1 MPWSATAKAFWMPA
15 ATVIWKSRSIR
26 KPSSW
31 TLPITTSIKAG
42 KYEMTRVLVVDDVDQ
57 NRYLLRVLLEGNDYL
72 VDCARD
78 GVEALAVAEAHV
90 PDIVITDILMPV
102 MDGFSLCRQWKRHER
117 LKHVPLMFYTSTYTD
132 SNDEL
137 YATSLGADAFVIK
150 PAEPADLLVAIDSLL
165 HRRNGVAVAPRT
177 PASDETVVLKQY
189 NSVLIQKLEQKVDQL
204 EAATQR
210 AQENEERLTL
220 ALEAQAA
227 GIWDWDMA
235 AGRLTWSRRH
245 ADLFGMPLEQ
255 FDGTYASF
263 LACLH
268 PRDIEAFEADV
279 QAGLRDRTPVL
290 VEFRIIWPD
299 GSVHWMSSR
308 GRAYYGRDGTPTRM
322 CGVVFEIS
330 ELKKSQEQMRLAAQF
345 FAASQ
350 EAILI
355 TDAAAHIVSVNE
367 AFSNSTGY
375 PEHEVVGLTPAVLK
389 SDRHPAPFFET
400 MWRTLEQTGKWS
412 GELVNRRKNGSTY
425 PARLSISAVASDSG
439 TVSHYVGIITDMS
452 SYRAA
457 EDRIQYMAYFDALTG
472 LPNRTLLSDR
482 ATRAIAAAHRDQQ
495 GLAILFMD
503 LDQFKT
509 INDSLGHSTGDAV
522 LQAVASRLKLLLREV
537 DTVSRY
543 GGDEFTL
550 LLPETD
556 SKGAAQVAAK
566 VIEVLREPFEVG
578 IHSLVIGI
586 SIGISLFPAD
596 ANDFESLLRNA
607 DIALFRAKAAGRNNF
622 QFFTSEMNDHA
633 RYRLGLELAL
643 RSALANRELA
653 LHYQPQFELA
663 SGALVGYEALL
674 RWHHP
679 ERGLVPPIEF
689 IPIAEMNGMIIPIGE
704 WVLNEACR
712 QARQWQLEGHDP
724 VVIAVNLSAV
734 QMRQANIVQTVR
746 HALHESGLEAK
757 YLELELTESLL
768 FENIETVLTQLF
780 ILKEIGVRLSIDDF
794 GTGYSSLSY
803 LKRLPIDK
811 LKIDKSFVANLSD
824 DHDSRAIALA
834 IVSMAHSLRL
844 TVTAE
849 GIEHAAQARIL
860 SDMRCNDGQGY
871 FYGRPMPADRIA
883 SWVGEMKCPP

>member
-1 MPWSATAKAFWMPA
+1 
-15 ATVIWKSRSIR
+15 
-26 KPSSW
+26 
-31 TLPITTSIKAG
+31 
-42 KYEMTRVLVVDDVDQ
+42 MTRVLVVDDVDQ
-57 NRYLLRVLLEGNDYL
+57 NRYLLRVLLEGNGYR

-78 GVEALAVAEAHV
+78 GAEALAMAEAGT
-90 PDIVITDILMPV
+90 PDLVVTDILMPV

-117 LKHVPLMFYTSTYTD
+117 LKHIPLMFYTSTYTD
-132 SNDEL
+132 SNDEI
-137 YATSLGADAFVIK
+137 YASSLGADAFVIK
-150 PAEPADLLVAIDSLL
+150 PAEPADLLSAIDDLL
-165 HRRNGVAVAPRT
+165 HHRGGAAIAVRT
-177 PASDETVVLKQY
+177 PAPDEAIVLKQY
-189 NSVLIQKLEQKVDQL
+189 NSVLIHKLEQKVDQL
-204 EAATQR
+204 EAATLL

-227 GIWDWDMA
+227 GIWDWDIR
-235 AGRLTWSRRH
+235 AGRLTWSKQH
-245 ADLFGMPLEQ
+245 AELFGMPLDQ
-255 FDGTYASF
+255 FDGAYDTF

-268 PRDIEAFEADV
+268 PADIAAFEADV
-279 QAGLRDRTPVL
+279 QTGLRERTRII
-290 VEFRIIWPD
+290 VEFRIVWPD

-308 GRAYYGRDGTPTRM
+308 GRAYYDADGQPRRM

-330 ELKKSQEQMRLAAQF
+330 DLKTNQEQMRQ
-345 FAASQ
+345 
-350 EAILI
+350 
-355 TDAAAHIVSVNE
+355 
-367 AFSNSTGY
+367 
-375 PEHEVVGLTPAVLK
+375 
-389 SDRHPAPFFET
+389 
-400 MWRTLEQTGKWS
+400 
-412 GELVNRRKNGSTY
+412 
-425 PARLSISAVASDSG
+425 
-439 TVSHYVGIITDMS
+439 
-452 SYRAA
+452 A

-482 ATRAIAAAHRDQQ
+482 ATRAIATAHRDHQ

-522 LQAVASRLKLLLREV
+522 LQAVAGRLKLLLREV

-566 VIEVLREPFEVG
+566 VIDALREPVEVG
-578 IHSLVIGI
+578 IHSLVIGV

-596 ANDFESLLRNA
+596 AIDFESLLRNA

-622 QFFTSEMNDHA
+622 QFFTTEMNDHA
-633 RYRLGLELAL
+633 RYRLSLELAL
-643 RSALANRELA
+643 RSALSNRELT

-674 RWHHP
+674 RWRHP
-679 ERGLVPPIEF
+679 ERGMVPPIEF

-734 QMRQANIVQTVR
+734 QIRQANIVQTVR
-746 HALHESGLEAK
+746 HALKESGLEAK

-860 SDMRCNDGQGY
+860 TDMRCNDGQGY
-871 FYGRPMPADRIA
+871 LYARPMPADRIP
-883 SWVGEMKCPP
+883 SWVEEIKCQS

>member
-1 MPWSATAKAFWMPA
+1 
-15 ATVIWKSRSIR
+15 
-26 KPSSW
+26 
-31 TLPITTSIKAG
+31 
-42 KYEMTRVLVVDDVDQ
+42 MTRVLVVDDVDQ
-57 NRYLLRVLLEGNDYL
+57 NRYLLRVLLEGNNYR

-78 GVEALAVAEAHV
+78 GAEALVMAETNV
-90 PDIVITDILMPV
+90 PDLLITDILMPV
-102 MDGFSLCRQWKRHER
+102 MDGFSLCRQWKHHDR
-117 LKHVPLMFYTSTYTD
+117 LKHVPLMFYTATYTD
-132 SNDEL
+132 SNDEI
-137 YATSLGADAFVIK
+137 YANSLGADAFLIK
-150 PAEPADLLVAIDSLL
+150 PAEPADLLNAIHNIL
-165 HRRNGVAVAPRT
+165 RNRHNVAVPAPV
-177 PASDETVVLKQY
+177 PNEAVVLKQY
-189 NSVLIQKLEQKVDQL
+189 NSVLIHKLEQKVDQL
-204 EAATQR
+204 EAATLLAR
-210 AQENEERLTL
+210 ENEERLTL

-227 GIWDWDMA
+227 GIWNWDLSTD
-235 AGRLTWSRRH
+235 RLTWSERH
-245 ADLFGMPLEQ
+245 AQLFGMELAQ
-255 FDGTYASF
+255 FDGTYAAF
-263 LACLH
+263 RARVH
-268 PRDIEAFEADV
+268 PKDIDAFEAEV
-279 QAGLRDRTPVL
+279 QTALRDRTGIM
-290 VEFRIIWPD
+290 VEFRIVWSD
-299 GSVHWMSSR
+299 QSVHWITSR
-308 GRAYYGRDGTPTRM
+308 GRAYYDENSKPTRM

-330 ELKKSQEQMRLAAQF
+330 DLKKNQEQIRLAAQF

-355 TDAAAHIVSVNE
+355 TDAKAHIVSVNA
-367 AFSNSTGY
+367 AFCHSTGY
-375 PEHEVVGLTPAVLK
+375 TEPEVAGLTPSILK
-389 SDRHPAPFFET
+389 SDCQMPSFFEA
-400 MWRTLEQTGKWS
+400 MWNTLTLIGKWS
-412 GELVNRRKNGSTY
+412 GELINRRKDGSNY
-425 PARLSISAVASDSG
+425 PVRLSISAVSNDAG
-439 TVSHYVGIITDMS
+439 GVSHYVGIITDMS

-482 ATRAIAAAHRDQQ
+482 ATRAIATAHRDNQ
-495 GLAILFMD
+495 GLAILFLD

-522 LQAVASRLKLLLREV
+522 LQAVALRLKHLLREV
-537 DTVSRY
+537 DTISRY

-550 LLPETD
+550 LLPD
-556 SKGAAQVAAK
+556 SDGKGAAQVASRI
-566 VIEVLREPFEVG
+566 IEILKEPVEVG
-578 IHSLVIGI
+578 IHSLVVGV

-622 QFFTSEMNDHA
+622 QFFTNEMNEHA

-643 RSALANRELA
+643 RSALTNKEFA

-663 SGALVGYEALL
+663 EGKLVGYEALL
-674 RWHHP
+674 RWYHP
-679 ERGLVPPIEF
+679 ERGIIAPIEF
-689 IPIAEMNGMIIPIGE
+689 IPIAEMNGLIIPIGE

-712 QARQWQLEGHDP
+712 QARQWQLAGHKP

-734 QMRQANIVQTVR
+734 QIRQANIVQIVR
-746 HALHESGLEAK
+746 QALHSSGLEAK

-768 FENIETVLTQLF
+768 FENIDTVLTQLL

-849 GIEHAAQARIL
+849 GIEDLAQAQIL
-860 SDMRCNDGQGY
+860 TEMHCNDGQGY
-871 FYGRPMPADRIA
+871 LYARPMPAEQIEPWLE
-883 SWVGEMKCPP
+883 STKLKH